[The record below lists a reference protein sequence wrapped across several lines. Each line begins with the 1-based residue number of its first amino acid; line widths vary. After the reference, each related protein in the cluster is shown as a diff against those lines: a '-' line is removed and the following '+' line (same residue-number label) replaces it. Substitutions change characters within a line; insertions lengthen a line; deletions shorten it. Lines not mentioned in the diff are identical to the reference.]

1 MSYRNIYYS
10 SRNNAIILWTWDE
23 NGKRIKVENSFEPYL
38 YVESQ
43 GWDGAGQATSIFNTN
58 LKKISFRTSYDRY
71 KFVNETSITRLFHN
85 IGIEQQY
92 LLDTF
97 KHDVDSPSFVQNPLK
112 IWYLDIEVYAKDE
125 FPTADKAKYPINLIT
140 IYDSL
145 EDVYHTWG
153 LKPFTP
159 KKNNNKYYYFKTEKE
174 MLLNFLSF
182 MKRDFPDV
190 ITGWNIEQFDI
201 PYIVNR
207 YINLFSKEKAQEL
220 SPVNS
225 ILYREAM
232 AEKFGK
238 KIGRWIIH
246 GISCI
251 DYLEAYRTFTPGE
264 KESYS
269 LNFISELELG
279 EGKLTINATNLAN
292 LSETDWDNFV
302 DYNIQDVELV
312 VRMEEKRSIL
322 KLVRILAYKGLTQ
335 FERALGK
342 VSIVTGAVALQ
353 ASKQG
358 YIIPTFKSG
367 QVRDAFNGGFV
378 KEPES
383 RTLQSAVVSYDANSL
398 YPSVILSLNISPETK
413 IGKIVDKDDSGVTIK
428 LANNKDVK
436 ISNDKFTKLLSKE
449 ELSISKYKVLYTQK
463 FKGVVPNL
471 IDRLYKERVE
481 AKDISLKYKSEIEKY
496 QRDPSS
502 MPGFDEEKI
511 QLLSEQYDTYQLTF
525 KILLNSIYG
534 IFAQQQ
540 SPFFDIDHAASVTLT
555 GQAVV
560 KQASIIVDDYL
571 KNTYKTQNP
580 TTIYNDTDS
589 LYLTLHEACQLANIK
604 VNDHNNRVTP
614 EMHSL
619 VKELDT
625 ELNTNIKSWAIST
638 LNSKDPRFVFKREVI
653 CDAGIFLR
661 KKRYI
666 LHVLDQEGVPK
677 NKFKYVGVEIARSST
692 PVVIKGF
699 IKRVLETAITTKD
712 VHESNRVFRDIY
724 KEFKDLPVEDIAI
737 RKNVKEYE
745 KYAKLATNYSIGK
758 GTPIHVK
765 SSIYYNQILEKLSL
779 DSKYEPIQSGNKIKY
794 FYTAPNKYNIKSIAF
809 TNYYPEEFKD
819 IRVDYE
825 EMFTKI
831 VTPLLQSV
839 YDAVGWRLP
848 NLTHEVQTDL
858 FDLFKL

>member
-1 MSYRNIYYS
+1 MSYRNIYYNS
-10 SRNNAIILWTWDE
+10 QNRSIILWTWSE
-23 NGKRIKVENSFEPYL
+23 TGQRIKVETSFEPYL
-38 YVESQ
+38 YVESLD
-43 GWDGAGQATSIFNTN
+43 WDGPGKATSIFNTN
-58 LKKISFRTSYDRY
+58 LKKITFKSSYDRY
-71 KFVNETSITRLFHN
+71 KFVNETSITRLYHN
-85 IGIEQQY
+85 IGVEQQF

-97 KHDVDSPSFVQNPLK
+97 KNDVDSPEFAQQPLK

-140 IYDSL
+140 IFDSL
-145 EDVYHTWG
+145 SKTFFTWG
-153 LKPFTP
+153 LKPYTTQ
-159 KKNNNKYYYFKTEKE
+159 KSNVVYTYCKTEE
-174 MLLNFLSF
+174 ELLENFLRHL
-182 MKRDFPDV
+182 KKDYPDI

-201 PYIVNR
+201 PYIINR
-207 YINLFSKEKAQEL
+207 YTNVFDRDKARQL
-220 SPVNS
+220 SPVNT
-225 ILYREAM
+225 LYYREAI

-238 KIGRWIIH
+238 TIGRWIIN

-269 LNFISELELG
+269 LNYISELELG
-279 EGKLTINATNLAN
+279 EGKLAINATNLAS
-292 LSETDWDNFV
+292 LSENDWTNFV
-302 DYNIQDVELV
+302 DYNIQDVDLV
-312 VRMEEKRSIL
+312 VRMEDKRNIL

-353 ASKQG
+353 AAKQG
-358 YIIPTFKSG
+358 FIIPTFKNDKT
-367 QVRDAFNGGFV
+367 RDEYNGGFV
-378 KEPES
+378 KEPDKGL
-383 RTLQSAVVSYDANSL
+383 RKAIVSYDANSL

-413 IGKIVDKDDSGVTIK
+413 IGKIVDKTDTSVKIR
-428 LANNKDVK
+428 LANNKDVEL
-436 ISNDKFTKLLSKE
+436 SLEKFKKLITKE
-449 ELSISKYKVLYTQK
+449 ELSISRYKILYTQK
-463 FKGVVPNL
+463 FRGVVPNL

-481 AKDISLKYKSEIEKY
+481 AKNTSLKYRADIEKY
-496 QRDPSS
+496 KQSPHTMPS
-502 MPGFDEEKI
+502 FDVKQAAI
-511 QLLSEQYDTYQLTF
+511 LAEQFDTYQLTF

-534 IFAQQQ
+534 IFAQKQ

-555 GQAVV
+555 GQSVV

-571 KNTYKTQNP
+571 KSRYNTTSQ

-589 LYLTLHEACQLANIK
+589 LYLTLEEVCNLNKIQVHKNNI
-604 VNDHNNRVTP
+604 VTP

-619 VKELDT
+619 VKELDNV
-625 ELNTNIKSWAIST
+625 LNTEIKTWAVAA

-653 CDAGIFLR
+653 CDAGVFLR

-666 LHVLDQEGVPK
+666 LHVLDQEGVQK

-692 PVVIKGF
+692 PTVIKGF
-699 IKRVLETAITTKD
+699 IKRVLETAILTENS
-712 VHESNRVFRDIY
+712 HESNRVYRDIY
-724 KEFKDLPVEDIAI
+724 SEFKSLPVEDIAI

-745 KYAKLATNYSIGK
+745 KYARHATDYSIGK

-765 SSIYYNQILEKLSL
+765 SSIYYNQLLERFNLE
-779 DSKYEPIQSGNKIKY
+779 SKYEAIQSGNKIKY

-809 TNYYPEEFKD
+809 TNYYPEEFAD
-819 IRVDYE
+819 IKVDYE

-839 YDAVGWRLP
+839 YDAMSWRLP
-848 NLTHEVQTDL
+848 DLTHETQTDL

>member
-1 MSYRNIYYS
+1 MSYRNIFYS
-10 SRNNAIILWTWDE
+10 SRNSSIILWTWDE
-23 NGKRIKVENSFEPYL
+23 NGKRIKIENSFEPYL
-38 YVESQ
+38 YVESLT
-43 GWDGAGQATSIFNTN
+43 WDGPGQATSIFNTN
-58 LKKISFRTSYDRY
+58 LKKITFRTSYERY
-71 KFVNETSITRLFHN
+71 KFVNETSIVRLFHN

-97 KHDVDSPSFVQNPLK
+97 KTTVDSPEFAQNPLK

-145 EDVYHTWG
+145 DETFYTWG
-153 LKPFTP
+153 LKPYNA
-159 KKNNNKYYYFKTEKE
+159 KNTNVKYTYCRSERDL
-174 MLLNFLSF
+174 LLNFLSF
-182 MKRDFPDV
+182 MKKDYPDI

-201 PYIVNR
+201 PYIINR
-207 YINLFSKEKAQEL
+207 YINVFDKEKAQEL
-220 SPVNS
+220 SPVS
-225 ILYREAM
+225 SLFYREAI

-238 KIGRWIIH
+238 TLGRWIIH
-246 GISCI
+246 GLSCI

-279 EGKLTINATNLAN
+279 EGKLAINATNLAN
-292 LSETDWDNFV
+292 LSETDWENFV
-302 DYNIQDVELV
+302 DYNIQDVDLV
-312 VRMEEKRSIL
+312 VRLEEKRNIL

-353 ASKQG
+353 AAKQG
-358 YIIPTFKSG
+358 YIIPTFKSNK
-367 QVRDAFNGGFV
+367 VRDEFNGGFV
-378 KEPES
+378 KEPDKGL
-383 RTLQSAVVSYDANSL
+383 RKAVVSYDANSL

-413 IGKIVDKDDSGVTIK
+413 IGKIVDKTEEDVTIR
-428 LANNKDVK
+428 LANGKDVK
-436 ISNDKFTKLLSKE
+436 LSNEKFTKLLQKE
-449 ELSISKYKVLYTQK
+449 QLSVSKYKVLYTQK

-481 AKDISLKYKSEIEKY
+481 AKNISLKYKADIERY
-496 QRDPSS
+496 HQDPTS
-502 MPGFDEEKI
+502 MPSFDEDKAE
-511 QLLSEQYDTYQLTF
+511 LLAEQYDTYQLTF

-534 IFAQQQ
+534 IFAQKQ
-540 SPFFDIDHAASVTLT
+540 SPFFDIDHAASVTVT

-560 KQASIIVDDYL
+560 KQASVIVDDYL
-571 KNTYKTQNP
+571 KSSYKTTKP

-589 LYLTLHEACQLANIK
+589 LYLTLEEACALKKINVCSSDSK
-604 VNDHNNRVTP
+604 VTP

-619 VKELDT
+619 VKELDQ
-625 ELNTNIKSWAIST
+625 ELNQKIKQWAVVA

-692 PVVIKGF
+692 PLVIKGF
-699 IKRVLETAITTKD
+699 IKRVLETAMLTEDSI
-712 VHESNRVFRDIY
+712 ESNKVFRKIY
-724 KEFKDLPVEDIAI
+724 EEFKSLPVEDIAI

-758 GTPIHVK
+758 RTPIHVK
-765 SSIYYNQILEKLSL
+765 SSIHYNQLLERLGI
-779 DSKYEPIQSGNKIKY
+779 DTKYEPIQSGNKIKY

-809 TNYYPEEFKD
+809 TNYYPEELAD
-819 IRVDYE
+819 IKVDYE

-839 YDAVGWRLP
+839 YEAMEWRLP
-848 NLTHEVQTDL
+848 NLTHETQTDL

>member
-1 MSYRNIYYS
+1 MSYRNIYYNSKS
-10 SRNNAIILWTWDE
+10 SAIILWTWDKD
-23 NGKRIKVENSFEPYL
+23 GKRIKVENSFEPYL
-38 YVESQ
+38 YIESLD
-43 GWDGAGQATSIFNTN
+43 WDGPGRATSIFNTT
-58 LKKISFRTSYDRY
+58 LKKISFRTSYERY
-71 KFVNETSITRLFHN
+71 KFVNETSIVRLFHN

-97 KHDVDSPSFVQNPLK
+97 KDTVDSPDFAQNQLK

-140 IYDSL
+140 IFDSL
-145 EDVYHTWG
+145 DQTYYTWG
-153 LKPFTP
+153 LKPYNA
-159 KKNNNKYYYFKTEKE
+159 KNNNVRYTYCKTEKE
-174 MLLNFLSF
+174 LLLNFLSF
-182 MKRDFPDV
+182 MKKDYPDV

-201 PYIVNR
+201 PYIINR
-207 YINLFSKEKAQEL
+207 YINIFSKEKALEL

-225 ILYREAM
+225 LFYREAI

-238 KIGRWIIH
+238 TIGRWIIH
-246 GISCI
+246 GVSCI

-269 LNFISELELG
+269 LNFISDLELG
-279 EGKLTINATNLAN
+279 EGKLAINATNLAN
-292 LSETDWDNFV
+292 LSETDWENFV
-302 DYNIQDVELV
+302 DYNIQDVNLV
-312 VRMEEKRSIL
+312 VRLEEKRSIL

-353 ASKQG
+353 AAKQG
-358 YIIPTFKSG
+358 YIIPTFKSDKI
-367 QVRDAFNGGFV
+367 RDEYNGGFV
-378 KEPES
+378 KEPDKGL
-383 RTLQSAVVSYDANSL
+383 RKAVVSYDANSL

-413 IGKIVDKDDSGVTIK
+413 IGKITDTSNDSVAIRLTNG
-428 LANNKDVK
+428 KDVTLTK
-436 ISNDKFTKLLSKE
+436 DKFAKLLQKE
-449 ELSISKYKVLYTQK
+449 QLSVSKYKVLYTQK

-481 AKDISLKYKSEIEKY
+481 AKNISLEYRSEIEKY
-496 QRDPSS
+496 KQNPSS
-502 MPGFDEEKI
+502 MPEFNYAQTE
-511 QLLSEQYDTYQLTF
+511 LLAEQYDTFQLTF

-534 IFAQQQ
+534 IFAQKQ

-560 KQASIIVDDYL
+560 KQASVIVDDYL
-571 KNTYKTQNP
+571 KSVYKTTTP

-589 LYLTLHEACQLANIK
+589 LYLTLDEACKLQNIK
-604 VNDHNNRVTP
+604 VQDEGSKVTK

-619 VKELDT
+619 VKEIDG
-625 ELNTNIKSWAIST
+625 ELNSKIST
-638 LNSKDPRFVFKREVI
+638 WAVAALNSKDPRFVFKREVI

-692 PVVIKGF
+692 PAVIKSF
-699 IKRVLETAITTKD
+699 IKRVLETAIITENS
-712 VHESNRVFRDIY
+712 HESNRVYKTIY
-724 KEFKDLPVEDIAI
+724 SEFKSLPVEDIAI

-745 KYAKLATNYSIGK
+745 KYAKLATDYSIGK
-758 GTPIHVK
+758 RTPIHVK
-765 SSIYYNQILEKLSL
+765 SSIYYNQLLERLNL
-779 DSKYEPIQSGNKIKY
+779 MSKYEPIQSGNKIKY

-809 TNYYPEEFKD
+809 TNYYPEEFTD
-819 IRVDYE
+819 IKVDYE

-839 YDAVGWRLP
+839 YDAMEWRLP
-848 NLTHEVQTDL
+848 NLTQETQTDL
-858 FDLFKL
+858 FELFGL

>member
-1 MSYRNIYYS
+1 MGYRNIYYN
-10 SRNNAIILWTWDE
+10 SRNNAIVLWTWDE

-38 YVESQ
+38 YVESLN
-43 GWDGAGQATSIFNTN
+43 WDGPGQATSIFNTN
-58 LKKISFRTSYDRY
+58 LKKISFKNSYERY
-71 KFVNETSITRLFHN
+71 KFTNETSITRLFHN

-92 LLDTF
+92 LIDTF
-97 KHDVDSPSFVQNPLK
+97 SSTVDSPEFSQHPLK

-145 EDVYHTWG
+145 EKTYYTWG
-153 LKPFTP
+153 LQQYKP
-159 KKNNNKYYYFKTEKE
+159 KKSNSKYVYCKTERE
-174 MLLNFLSF
+174 LLLNFLSF
-182 MKRDFPDV
+182 MKKDHPDI

-201 PYIVNR
+201 PYIINR
-207 YINLFSKEKAQEL
+207 YINVFDKEKAQEI
-220 SPVNS
+220 SPVNA
-225 ILYREAM
+225 LFYREAI

-238 KIGRWIIH
+238 TLGRWIIY
-246 GISCI
+246 GMSCI

-279 EGKLTINATNLAN
+279 EGKLAINATNLAN
-292 LSETDWDNFV
+292 LSETDWEQFV

-312 VRMEEKRSIL
+312 VRLEEKRNIL

-342 VSIVTGAVALQ
+342 VAIVTGAVALQ
-353 ASKQG
+353 AAKQG
-358 YIIPTFKSG
+358 FIIPTFKNDK
-367 QVRDAFNGGFV
+367 VRDEYNGGFV
-378 KEPES
+378 KEPDKGL
-383 RTLQSAVVSYDANSL
+383 RKAVVSYDANSL

-413 IGKIVDKDDSGVTIK
+413 IGKITNKTDSDVTIR
-428 LANNKDVK
+428 LTNGKDVVL
-436 ISNDKFTKLLSKE
+436 STEKFTKLLQKE
-449 ELSISKYKVLYTQK
+449 QLSVSKYKILYTQK

-481 AKDISLKYKSEIEKY
+481 AKNISLKHKADIEKY
-496 QRDPSS
+496 KQSPNS
-502 MPGFDEEKI
+502 MTDFDVKKAE
-511 QLLSEQYDTYQLTF
+511 LLADQYDTFQLTF

-534 IFAQQQ
+534 IFAQKQ

-555 GQAVV
+555 GQSVV

-571 KNTYKTQNP
+571 KQQYKTLLP

-589 LYLTLHEACQLANIK
+589 LYLTLEEACKRKNIK
-604 VNDHNNRVTP
+604 VCTEDYKVTQS
-614 EMHSL
+614 MHEL
-619 VKELDT
+619 VKEIDT
-625 ELNTNIKSWAIST
+625 ELNAKIKSWAT
-638 LNSKDPRFVFKREVI
+638 VALNSKDPRFVFKREVI

-666 LHVLDQEGVPK
+666 LHVLDQEGVAK

-692 PVVIKGF
+692 PTVIKGF
-699 IKRVLETAITTKD
+699 IKRVLETAILTENSS
-712 VHESNRVFRDIY
+712 ESNKVFRAIY
-724 KEFKDLPVEDIAI
+724 SEFRSLPVEDIAI

-745 KYAKLATNYSIGK
+745 KYARLATNHSIGK
-758 GTPIHVK
+758 RTPIHVK
-765 SSIYYNQILEKLSL
+765 SSIYYNQLLERLNL
-779 DSKYEPIQSGNKIKY
+779 ETKYEPIQSGNKIKY

-809 TNYYPEEFKD
+809 TNYYPEEFAEIK
-819 IRVDYE
+819 VDYE

-839 YDAVGWRLP
+839 YDAMEWRLP
-848 NLTHEVQTDL
+848 NLTQETQTDL
-858 FDLFKL
+858 FELFGL